1 VDQSVWWPSFRLDD
15 RIQFPPGREFL
26 PSIHWATG
34 SLASKVKRIG
44 REAKN
49 PTLSSVKDMNAWNY
63 ASTPH
68 YVVMEWCVISAGD

>member
-15 RIQFPPGREFL
+15 RIRFPPGREFL

-49 PTLSSVKDMNAWNY
+49 LTLIWCLGYECVELCLHS
-63 ASTPH
+63 PLRRH
-68 YVVMEWCVISAGD
+68 GVVRN